1 MPNSQNDFWKLH
13 ANEGFPLGV
22 RCDTPGQ
29 PTLRSVAI
37 SVRRTWPPA
46 WILILRHVESG
57 LEGHL
62 HDEIIDSPF
71 RHKELLGALVKL
83 ADDPLNQRPKLFA
96 ANSGTAW
103 SSDPPVPSSPS
114 KPLESDPTKA
124 DPHYLD
130 AEKEYSPDIPGDEQC
145 GQRA

>member
-1 MPNSQNDFWKLH
+1 MRPRWRWFFLESSPIPRTGERRSRQWWRLRKARWPTLCSSRSSIGSRRSPTSHLYRLSPIVSEGRGRLKNQSEAQVGRNRVPFQEGAFMPNSQNDFWKLH

-57 LEGHL
+57 
-62 HDEIIDSPF
+62 
-71 RHKELLGALVKL
+71 
-83 ADDPLNQRPKLFA
+83 
-96 ANSGTAW
+96 
-103 SSDPPVPSSPS
+103 
-114 KPLESDPTKA
+114 
-124 DPHYLD
+124 
-130 AEKEYSPDIPGDEQC
+130 
-145 GQRA
+145 